1 MIPTIFAP
9 LIQNGILLLAG
20 WQTFKVLETT
30 RNDDDAHWL
39 TFWFVYTLFAFA
51 KSIADYAPS
60 SFPSTTGLTAA
71 IVYLAWGNGATH
83 IYKTLLKP
91 LLKEHEKFID
101 DALAQAKA
109 QATGAIGQHKRKWEV
124 GQRQ

>member
-30 RNDDDAHWL
+30 RNDDDTHWL

-51 KSIADYAPS
+51 KSIVDYSLHHSLYNGSLAS
-60 SFPSTTGLTAA
+60 SCTSR
-71 IVYLAWGNGATH
+71 GATVRR
-83 IYKTLLKP
+83 TSTRP
-91 LLKEHEKFID
+91 F
-101 DALAQAKA
+101 
-109 QATGAIGQHKRKWEV
+109 
-124 GQRQ
+124 